1 MAPLF
6 KEASLL
12 PKIANVLEVL
22 EQLEESEA
30 TLKLAAAV
38 GVPDLTPELRN
49 LLDLTDVLN
58 PDPNHDQDP
67 VPFPFPN
74 LNQVELNQIS
84 RTFEARADR
93 HLKSA
98 RQLLKQDYVLL
109 LKILLVAEGV
119 STINP
124 KFPSSEIDDKI
135 LDLFGKC
142 LMVEDDEVD
151 AGGKKD
157 SAKNAPPKQKKRA
170 RVARNMNAE
179 DLEGSGS
186 GVADWLRARGE
197 VIGKHAT
204 VCIDRTLG
212 FGTDFMFCQGLNKVT
227 GGRIKALLEETRGLQ
242 DALKDSCKVNGVDGD
257 GEAQS

>member
-22 EQLEESEA
+22 EHFEESEA
-30 TLKLAAAV
+30 TLKQAAAV
-38 GVPDLTPELRN
+38 GVPNLNEELVE
-49 LLDLTDVLN
+49 LLDLNDVLN
-58 PDPNHDQDP
+58 PDPNRDRVLD
-67 VPFPFPN
+67 PFPN
-74 LNQVELNQIS
+74 LNGLELNQIS
-84 RTFEARADR
+84 CIFETRAYS
-93 HLKSA
+93 HLKKA
-98 RQLLKQDYVLL
+98 KEFLKRDYVLL
-109 LKILLVAEGV
+109 LKILLLSDGV
-119 STINP
+119 RTINP
-124 KFPSSEIDDKI
+124 KVPRSEIDARI
-135 LDLFGKC
+135 LDLFGRC
-142 LMVEDDEVD
+142 LMVEDDEVTED
-151 AGGKKD
+151 AGGKED
-157 SAKNAPPKQKKRA
+157 SAKKAPPKQKRA
-170 RVARNMNAE
+170 RVSRNMNADE
-179 DLEGSGS
+179 PEGSGS

-212 FGTDFMFCQGLNKVT
+212 FGTHFMFSQGLNKVT